1 MFAIFNQK
9 IWEDAGSP
17 SATLENVGCSMV
29 GLVSEDSD
37 RPGRQAFLSV
47 LRPSL
52 RDDRNFE
59 TLQGWSLAL
68 PRHSGSVA
76 ACPGF
81 YELSPYIA
89 LDYGCQFPRGSTMIR

>member
-9 IWEDAGSP
+9 IWEDARSP
-17 SATLENVGCSMV
+17 SATLENVGFSMV

-68 PRHSGSVA
+68 PRHSGSVD
-76 ACPGF
+76 ACCHDPLVFVGDVF
-81 YELSPYIA
+81 ILQYIA
-89 LDYGCQFPRGSTMIR
+89 VR